1 MTAAPFNRV
10 AIIGVGLIGGSFA
23 LALKRAGLAGR
34 VFGVGRG
41 RANLERALELG
52 VIDEIAGDAAAACAN
67 ADLVLLATPVGQMA
81 AVMRDIAHVL
91 PATAVITDGGSTK
104 QDVVALA
111 RRHLAAHLP
120 RFVPAHPIAGG
131 EKSGAEAAHADLFDQ
146 RKVILTPLPETAADA
161 AAQVAAAWRG
171 CGAQVFE
178 LSPDLHDRIY
188 AAVSH
193 LPHLLAFALIDGFA
207 AKPHADL
214 LFEFAGR
221 GLTDTL
227 RLAGGN
233 PEMWR
238 DIALANRDALLAE
251 LDDHLG
257 RLGAARAMLAANDGD
272 GLEALFAKARQAT
285 SSRRRPGPSAQ
296 ARSSR
301 R

>member
-1 MTAAPFNRV
+1 MTAASFDRV

-34 VFGVGRG
+34 VIGVGRG
-41 RANLERALELG
+41 RANLERALTLG
-52 VIDEIAGDAAAACAN
+52 VIDEIASDVAAACAR
-67 ADLVLLATPVGQMA
+67 ADLVFLATPVGQMA
-81 AVMRDIAHVL
+81 AVMRDIAQVL
-91 PATAVITDGGSTK
+91 PATVVITDGGSTK

-111 RRHLAAHLP
+111 RQHLAAHLP

-161 AAQVAAAWRG
+161 MENVAAVWRA

-178 LSPDLHDRIY
+178 LTPQLHDRVY

-238 DIALANRDALLAE
+238 DIALANNEALVADLEAYQKQVAE
-251 LDDHLG
+251 LTA
-257 RLGAARAMLAANDGD
+257 RLKAADAVE
-272 GLEALFAKARQAT
+272 LERIFET
-285 SSRRRPGPSAQ
+285 
-296 ARSSR
+296 ARSARSAWLDR
-301 R
+301 NPKR